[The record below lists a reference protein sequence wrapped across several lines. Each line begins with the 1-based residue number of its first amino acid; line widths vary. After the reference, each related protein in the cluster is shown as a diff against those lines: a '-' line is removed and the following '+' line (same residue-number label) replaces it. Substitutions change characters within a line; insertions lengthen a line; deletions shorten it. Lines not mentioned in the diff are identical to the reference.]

1 MWLLNSDGSFDC
13 IAGFNADVELAGEAP
28 FEGVPD
34 AGSILITFASTGDG
48 RGFSLARQL
57 RARGFTG
64 TLTATG
70 ALIPDQAR
78 HAVQSG
84 FDAVLVSDERV
95 ERHGEAAWSNALNH
109 SVRELY
115 LADGTSRGSE
125 HGIWALRHSA

>member
-1 MWLLNSDGSFDC
+1 MWLLKSDGSFGC
-13 IAGFNADVELAGEAP
+13 IADFAADLELAGETPLDA
-28 FEGVPD
+28 VPQV
-34 AGSILITFASTGDG
+34 GSILIAFAGTGDG

-57 RARGFTG
+57 RARGFAG
-64 TLTATG
+64 ALTATG

-84 FDAVLVSDERV
+84 FDSVLISDERIA
-95 ERHGEAAWSNALNH
+95 RHGESAWRDALTH

-125 HGIWALRHSA
+125 HGIWALRHAS